1 MLLDYSTFI
10 IFSSLTVIITN
21 TGRSTFSIEK
31 DVVMRV
37 GQRKKILI
45 PHEEKLILFTK
56 MVLLTLLMPAVCRM
70 CVI

>member
-10 IFSSLTVIITN
+10 IFSSLTVISL

-56 MVLLTLLMPAVCRM
+56 MMLLTLLMPAVCRM